1 MMGAFFAS
9 LRKNEKGIALMLVS
23 SICVCIGQLLWK
35 RAHTEGVLFLGS
47 GFLFYGAGAVFML
60 IAYRFGSLS
69 VLQPVLS
76 MNYVFSLF
84 LGSAFLQEDITALKV
99 IGTLIV
105 MCGVGLIAGGD
116 E

>member
-1 MMGAFFAS
+1 MMEAFFTS

-23 SICVCIGQLLWK
+23 SLSVCISLLLWK
-35 RAHTEGVLFLGS
+35 MAYTEGVSFLCA
-47 GFLFYGAGAVFML
+47 GFLFYGAGAAFML
-60 IAYRFGSLS
+60 VAYRFGSLS

-84 LGSAFLQEDITALKV
+84 LGSSFLHEDITVLKV

-105 MCGVGLIAGGD
+105 ICGVGLIAGGD

>member
-1 MMGAFFAS
+1 MGS
-9 LRKNEKGIALMLVS
+9 LRKNKKGIALMLVS

-35 RAHTEGVLFLGS
+35 LAHTEGVGFLILGFLVYGS
-47 GFLFYGAGAVFML
+47 GAALML

-84 LGSAFLQEDITALKV
+84 LGCGFLREDITAFKV
-99 IGTLIV
+99 MGTLIV
-105 MCGVGLIAGGD
+105 MLGVGFIAGGD

>member
-1 MMGAFFAS
+1 MMEAFLES
-9 LRKNEKGIALMLVS
+9 LRKNKNGIALMLVS
-23 SICVCIGQLLWK
+23 SVFVCIGQLLWK
-35 RAHTEGVLFLGS
+35 MAHTEGILFLGS
-47 GFLFYGAGAVFML
+47 GFFFYGAGAALML

-84 LGSAFLQEDITALKV
+84 LGRVFLHEDITSIKV
-99 IGTLIV
+99 VGTLIV
-105 MCGVGLIAGGD
+105 MLGVGLIAGGD